1 MKKSLKIAEISIGS
15 LVLLAFGIQ
24 GFLLRGTPGQSLSP
38 QNYQDKVDYSSV
50 PTLLIPGW
58 GGSTITYNKMIKY
71 YQQKN
76 IAQKVLTIW
85 VAPNGRIWT
94 EGNFHGQKN
103 ALIQVLFT
111 WNYNGTYHPQI
122 KQLKTV
128 LNYLQKHYHMQKIN
142 VVAHSYGGTEF
153 IHAYM
158 GSKYLQDHM
167 RLNKVVFLGVPVEES
182 LSDQLK
188 YRYHL
193 VNKST
198 DKNFHQLFLEMK
210 NWQLNYPVEIYN
222 LMGSEEGSKT
232 TDGAVPHIQSEML
245 KSLVKAHPSI
255 RYHQKVYPKTT
266 HFQLHH
272 RTKILNN
279 IANILWGRN

>member
-1 MKKSLKIAEISIGS
+1 MKKSLKIAGISIGS

-24 GFLLRGTPGQSLSP
+24 GFLLRGTPGQPLSP
-38 QNYQDKVDYSSV
+38 QNYQDKIEYSSV

-58 GGSTITYNKMIKY
+58 GGSTVTYNKMIKY

-76 IAQKVLTIW
+76 IAQKVLMIW
-85 VAPNGRIWT
+85 VAPNRRIWT
-94 EGNFHGQKN
+94 EGDFHGQKN
-103 ALIQVLFT
+103 ALIQVLFA
-111 WNYNGTYHPQI
+111 WNYNGT
-122 KQLKTV
+122 
-128 LNYLQKHYHMQKIN
+128 YHMQKIN

-210 NWQLNYPVEIYN
+210 NWQLNYQVEIYN

-232 TDGAVPHIQSEML
+232 TDGVVPHIQSEML
-245 KSLVKAHPSI
+245 KSLIKAHPSI

>member
-1 MKKSLKIAEISIGS
+1 
-15 LVLLAFGIQ
+15 
-24 GFLLRGTPGQSLSP
+24 
-38 QNYQDKVDYSSV
+38 
-50 PTLLIPGW
+50 
-58 GGSTITYNKMIKY
+58 MIKY

-76 IAQKVLTIW
+76 IAQKVLMIW
-85 VAPNGRIWT
+85 VAPNRRIWT
-94 EGNFHGQKN
+94 EGD
-103 ALIQVLFT
+103 IQVLFA

-122 KQLKTV
+122 KQLTTV

-210 NWQLNYPVEIYN
+210 NWQLNYPVIFNYI
-222 LMGSEEGSKT
+222 
-232 TDGAVPHIQSEML
+232 A
-245 KSLVKAHPSI
+245 A
-255 RYHQKVYPKTT
+255 QK
-266 HFQLHH
+266 F
-272 RTKILNN
+272 
-279 IANILWGRN
+279 

>member
-1 MKKSLKIAEISIGS
+1 MKKSLKIAGISIGS
-15 LVLLAFGIQ
+15 LILLAFGIQ
-24 GFLLRGTPGQSLSP
+24 GFLLRGTPGQHLSS
-38 QNYQDKVDYSSV
+38 QNYQSNLEYSSI

-94 EGNFHGQKN
+94 EGDFHGQKN

-122 KQLKTV
+122 KQLTGV

-153 IHAYM
+153 IC
-158 GSKYLQDHM
+158 G
-167 RLNKVVFLGVPVEES
+167 
-182 LSDQLK
+182 
-188 YRYHL
+188 
-193 VNKST
+193 
-198 DKNFHQLFLEMK
+198 
-210 NWQLNYPVEIYN
+210 
-222 LMGSEEGSKT
+222 
-232 TDGAVPHIQSEML
+232 
-245 KSLVKAHPSI
+245 
-255 RYHQKVYPKTT
+255 
-266 HFQLHH
+266 
-272 RTKILNN
+272 
-279 IANILWGRN
+279 

>member
-1 MKKSLKIAEISIGS
+1 MKKSLKIAGISIGS

-122 KQLKTV
+122 KQLTTV

-198 DKNFHQLFLEMK
+198 DKNFHQLFLETR
-210 NWQLNYPVEIYN
+210 NVN
-222 LMGSEEGSKT
+222 LSY
-232 TDGAVPHIQSEML
+232 AVC
-245 KSLVKAHPSI
+245 
-255 RYHQKVYPKTT
+255 
-266 HFQLHH
+266 
-272 RTKILNN
+272 KIKLEK
-279 IANILWGRN
+279 